1 MVQSLVVVKALPA
14 EMSEGRIIRFQHIKV
29 SHNLG
34 EVKIKQDL
42 LFTRTIFRAL
52 FITVIEH

>member
-29 SHNLG
+29 SQNLG
-34 EVKIKQDL
+34 EVKRKRDL

>member
-1 MVQSLVVVKALPA
+1 MPA

-29 SHNLG
+29 SQNLG
-34 EVKIKQDL
+34 GVKRKRDL